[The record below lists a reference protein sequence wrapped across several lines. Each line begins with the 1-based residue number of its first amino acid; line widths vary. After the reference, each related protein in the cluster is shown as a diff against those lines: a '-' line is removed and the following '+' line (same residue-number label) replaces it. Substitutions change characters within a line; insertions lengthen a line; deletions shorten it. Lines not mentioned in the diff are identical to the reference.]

1 MSIVEMIT
9 KAEENSKW
17 LSENYGRLAER
28 YNDRWV
34 AVLDRDVIDYDKELR
49 RLTARLRR
57 RLKRRYSE
65 TAIEYVS
72 KKPINMVL
80 VV

>member
-1 MSIVEMIT
+1 MSIVEMIS
-9 KAEENSKW
+9 KAEETSKW
-17 LSENYGRLAER
+17 LSENYRRLAER

-34 AVLDRDVIDYDKELR
+34 AVLDKAVIDYDKELR
-49 RLTARLRR
+49 SLTARLRR
-57 RLKRRYSE
+57 KLGKRYSE

-72 KKPINMVL
+72 KKPVNMVL